1 MSKSIAW
8 ALVAAISL
16 AAPAR
21 AAPVTK
27 PAVATSISHDGKWVS
42 NEAKSYWSD
51 GKFPKGFKLAIE
63 MQWSANKLT
72 YHAVN
77 TTNPDKPYINNFE
90 ATLDDVVGPLH
101 ENARFNEIRI
111 KQLDANT
118 YQVLEQKDGDVIVG
132 QYWRFSPDGKSLV
145 RWGVGKA
152 PDGKSKAFLEW
163 FDRAQ

>member
-1 MSKSIAW
+1 MKACLIAAC
-8 ALVAAISL
+8 ALAA
-16 AAPAR
+16 AAPAF
-21 AAPVTK
+21 AADHSG
-27 PAVATSISHDGKWVS
+27 AWQS

-51 GKFPKGFKLAIE
+51 GKFPKGFKLRIE
-63 MQWSANKLT
+63 MKFSANKLD

-77 TTNPDKPYINNFE
+77 TTVPDKPYINNFT
-90 ATLDDVVGPLH
+90 ATLDDVPGPLN

-111 KQLDANT
+111 RQLTPDV

-132 QYWRFSPDGKSLV
+132 QRWEFSKDGKTLV

-163 FDRAQ
+163 FDRVK

>member
-1 MSKSIAW
+1 MMKLAKTAAMGAAMMIA
-8 ALVAAISL
+8 AVACV
-16 AAPAR
+16 PAM
-21 AAPVTK
+21 AK
-27 PAVATSISHDGKWVS
+27 PAVSHDGKYVS
-42 NEAKSYWSD
+42 NEAKSFWSN
-51 GKFPKGFKLAIE
+51 GEFPKGFKLSIDLK
-63 MQWSANKLT
+63 WTANKLE

-77 TTNPDKPYINNFE
+77 TTNPAKPYLNNFE
-90 ATLDDVVGPLH
+90 ATLDDVAGPLH

-111 KQLDANT
+111 KKLDADT

-132 QYWRFSPDGKSLV
+132 QYWRFSPDGKTLV

>member
-1 MSKSIAW
+1 MTIYKT
-8 ALVAAISL
+8 L
-16 AAPAR
+16 AACAATAMACALMTGTALAR
-21 AAPVTK
+21 PVN
-27 PAVATSISHDGKWVS
+27 HDGKFVS

-51 GKFPKGFKLAIE
+51 GKFPKGFKLSIDLK
-63 MQWSANKLT
+63 WTANKLE

-77 TTNPDKPYINNFE
+77 TTNPDKPYLNNFE

-111 KQLDANT
+111 KQLDADT

-132 QYWRFSPDGKSLV
+132 QYWRFTPDGKSLV

-163 FDRAQ
+163 FDRAK

>member
-1 MSKSIAW
+1 MMKLAKTAAMGAAMMIA
-8 ALVAAISL
+8 AVASV
-16 AAPAR
+16 PAM
-21 AAPVTK
+21 AK
-27 PAVATSISHDGKWVS
+27 PAVSHDGKYVS
-42 NEAKSYWSD
+42 NEAKSFWSN
-51 GKFPKGFKLAIE
+51 GEFPKGFKLSIDLK
-63 MQWSANKLT
+63 WTANKLE

-77 TTNPDKPYINNFE
+77 TTNPAKPYLNNFE
-90 ATLDDVVGPLH
+90 ATLDDVAGPLH

-111 KQLDANT
+111 KKLDADT

-132 QYWRFSPDGKSLV
+132 QYWRFSPDGKTLV

>member
-1 MSKSIAW
+1 MMMKLAKTAAMGAVMMIA
-8 ALVAAISL
+8 AVACV
-16 AAPAR
+16 PAM
-21 AAPVTK
+21 AK
-27 PAVATSISHDGKWVS
+27 PAVSHDGKYVS
-42 NEAKSYWSD
+42 NEAKSFWSN
-51 GKFPKGFKLAIE
+51 GEFPKGFKLSIDLK
-63 MQWSANKLT
+63 WTANKLE

-77 TTNPDKPYINNFE
+77 TTNPAKPYLNNFE
-90 ATLDDVVGPLH
+90 ATLDDVAGPLH

-111 KQLDANT
+111 KKLDADT

-132 QYWRFSPDGKSLV
+132 QYWRFSPDGKTLV

>member
-1 MSKSIAW
+1 MMTFAKTSAMGAAMMIA
-8 ALVAAISL
+8 AVVAV
-16 AAPAR
+16 PAM
-21 AAPVTK
+21 AK
-27 PAVATSISHDGKWVS
+27 PAAVSHDGKYVS
-42 NEAKSYWSD
+42 NEAKSYWSN
-51 GKFPKGFKLAIE
+51 GEFPKGFKLSIDLK
-63 MQWSANKLT
+63 WTANKLE

-77 TTNPDKPYINNFE
+77 TTNPAKPYLNNFE
-90 ATLDDVVGPLH
+90 ATLDDVPGPLH
-101 ENARFNEIRI
+101 ENARFNQIRI

-132 QYWRFSPDGKSLV
+132 QYWRFSPDGKTLV